1 MASRCIRPVE
11 RGDIATIKVIAE
23 AAELFPGDM
32 LDDMIAPYFA
42 RTARDIWFVATQEEE
57 PVGFGFCEPERMTD
71 GAWNLLAIGVSPER
85 QGQGLGG
92 AMMAYL
98 EDRLSEQ
105 GERVLLVETMG
116 TPAFDATRVLQKER
130 LCGGGAHPGFLRS
143 WRRQGDFLEKRFS
156 PLGAMVP

>member
-1 MASRCIRPVE
+1 MASRHIRPVE
-11 RGDIATIKVIAE
+11 RADIPNIKIIAE

-42 RTARDIWFVATQEEE
+42 RTARDIWFVVTQEDE

-98 EDRLSEQ
+98 ENQLKDQ

-116 TPAFDATRVLQKER
+116 TLAFEATRAFYKKSGYAEEAR
-130 LCGGGAHPGFLRS
+130 IRDFYEAGADKVIFWKNVSGH
-143 WRRQGDFLEKRFS
+143 
-156 PLGAMVP
+156 

>member
-1 MASRCIRPVE
+1 MADQTIRPVE
-11 RGDIATIKVIAE
+11 RADIPAIKVIAE

-42 RTARDIWFVATQEEE
+42 RTVRDIWFVVTEEGE

-98 EDRLSEQ
+98 ETRLTEQ

-116 TPAFDATRVLQKER
+116 TPAFEATRAFYKKSGYAEEAR
-130 LCGGGAHPGFLRS
+130 IRDFYEAGADKVIFWKNVSGR
-143 WRRQGDFLEKRFS
+143 
-156 PLGAMVP
+156 